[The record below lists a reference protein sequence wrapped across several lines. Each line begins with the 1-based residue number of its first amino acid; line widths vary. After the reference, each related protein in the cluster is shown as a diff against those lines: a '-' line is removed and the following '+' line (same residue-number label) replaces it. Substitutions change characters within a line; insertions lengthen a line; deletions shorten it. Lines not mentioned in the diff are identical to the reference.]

1 MTEKDKQSKSS
12 TPEKYP
18 VTSPGVPGT
27 GEHTGLILTTVMQLQ
42 HSVGALENSV
52 EMLRSRVDEQGTKLD
67 HISHQIS
74 NARTVLI
81 VVAIA
86 ISGALSFVAFL
97 ANKFADVAI
106 KHWGG

>member
-1 MTEKDKQSKSS
+1 MRKERNFD
-12 TPEKYP
+12 
-18 VTSPGVPGT
+18 
-27 GEHTGLILTTVMQLQ
+27 
-42 HSVGALENSV
+42 
-52 EMLRSRVDEQGTKLD
+52 R
-67 HISHQIS
+67 ISHQIS

-86 ISGALSFVAFL
+86 FSSIFSFVALL